1 MKKSLILFITILFIG
16 ASCIDTS
23 TERIIDEIDA
33 AVWAVPILNDEVNL
47 QNIFSVANTGDTQV
61 ETDADGRVTVSY
73 QGEVLNDPASV
84 VFPPIFGL
92 FDIPF
97 SDTVFQL
104 DLAQAGTTQ
113 QIDSAVFLRDE
124 LYFKYNYSGS
134 DPLTITLTVPELI
147 KDGIVLTQVVE
158 HPGSTDGSPIQVE
171 APPFKVNGYSMA
183 NNNNIITFKYDA
195 RKTNGDRVEI
205 DAVSVNWNFLE
216 FDYVEGFF
224 PKSEREVIGS
234 FIPIGLYDQWLSGN
248 MSFVEPKIEVN
259 IENSFGFS
267 VGAEFKEMTLE
278 TIDGEV
284 LDLSSSIIDD
294 GIIFNFPGFDEM
306 GEVKFT
312 NFEFN
317 SDNSNFKEIFNNKVR
332 QFNYRINAVANP
344 LDDPNFKGYL
354 RSDNYYSVQLKV
366 DVPMHLGINDLQVV
380 DTLDLAYDFP
390 EDGLDSLQLKIILEN
405 KFPVDVTT
413 QLYMLNGND
422 MIIDSLFSDGEI
434 FLPGGTYSGTSVLT
448 NISSE
453 SFFIDLPEERIEN
466 LKQTKRILIKPTL
479 KSTPNGQDPI
489 WIYDT
494 YGLGVKMGA
503 KFSLE

>member
-1 MKKSLILFITILFIG
+1 MIG
-16 ASCIDTS
+16 ISCNLPNR
-23 TERIIDEIDA
+23 ERALDELNN

-47 QNIFSVANTGDTQV
+47 QDVFSAANTGEAKIV
-61 ETDADGRVTVSY
+61 TDQDGRVTISY

-97 SDTVFQL
+97 SDTIFQL
-104 DLAQAGTTQ
+104 DLGATGTTQ
-113 QIDSAVFLRDE
+113 EVDSAVFLRDE
-124 LYFKYNYSGS
+124 LYFKYSYSGS
-134 DPLTITLTVPELI
+134 EPLIITLTVDEFK
-147 KDGIVLTQVVE
+147 KDGEVLTQIIS
-158 HPGSTDGSPIQVE
+158 HPGSSDGSVVKIE
-171 APPFKVNGYSMA
+171 APPFKIKGFHMA
-183 NNNNIITFKYDA
+183 NNNNIVTFRYDA
-195 RKTNGDRVEI
+195 RTPSNERIEI
-205 DAVSVNWNFLE
+205 DEVTVNWNFLE
-216 FDYVEGFF
+216 FDYVEGTF

-234 FIPIGLYDQWLSGN
+234 FIPIGLYDQWLSGT

-259 IENSFGFS
+259 IENSFGFT

-278 TIDGEV
+278 TIDDQV
-284 LDLSSSIIDD
+284 LELSSSIIDD

-312 NFEFN
+312 NFQFDK
-317 SDNSNFKEIFNNKVR
+317 DNSNFKEIFNNKVK

-344 LDDPNFKGYL
+344 MDDPDFRGYL

-380 DTLDLAYDFP
+380 DTFDFAFDFP
-390 EDGLDSLQLKIILEN
+390 SEGLDSLELKLILEN

-413 QLYMLNGND
+413 QLYMLNAGGN
-422 MIIDSLFSDGEI
+422 IIDSLFSEGEI
-434 FLPGGTYSGTSVLT
+434 FLPGGTYSGTSALT
-448 NISSE
+448 NLSSE
-453 SFFIDLPEERIEN
+453 SFFIDLPDDRIEN
-466 LKQTKRILIKPTL
+466 LKRTKRILVKPTF
-479 KSTPNGQDPI
+479 KSTPNGEEPL

-494 YGLGVKMGA
+494 YGLGVKMGV